1 MPGYN
6 VCGERAV
13 KNIRLIKAS
22 SAAFVSAV
30 ESFSQLRKKTISAYT
45 CTSAR
50 PIFNVATIT
59 QRAHKPNFF
68 LHFIFSLS
76 FLFFSDEYA
85 MQNVLS
91 CNHRMFYFLLQW
103 IQQSA
108 SVPITVNREERR
120 VCSSVRWA
128 RRKFCRISIHRNFFR
143 TFAFE
148 LGNNST

>member
-68 LHFIFSLS
+68 FTFYFFFVFS
-76 FLFFSDEYA
+76 FLFRRICHAKCFELQP
-85 MQNVLS
+85 QNVLFS
-91 CNHRMFYFLLQW
+91 AAVDPTVSICSNYCEQRREESLQLCAVGSEKVLQNFNTQKLLQNICIW
-103 IQQSA
+103 
-108 SVPITVNREERR
+108 TRE
-120 VCSSVRWA
+120 
-128 RRKFCRISIHRNFFR
+128 
-143 TFAFE
+143 
-148 LGNNST
+148 